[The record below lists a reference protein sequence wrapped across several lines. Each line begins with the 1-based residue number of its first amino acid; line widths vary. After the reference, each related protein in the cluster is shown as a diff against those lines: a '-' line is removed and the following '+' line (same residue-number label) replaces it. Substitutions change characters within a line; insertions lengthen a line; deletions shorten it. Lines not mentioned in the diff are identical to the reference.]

1 MSEKIYRLC
10 VGIVLF
16 NKEGKVF
23 IGRRFNGIENSDPNH
38 QWQLP
43 QGGIDPGEEP
53 RMAAARELFEE
64 TNITTIKFLGE
75 ADEWFQ
81 YDLPEDIST
90 KSWQGKYK
98 GQKQKWFAYLFEGLE
113 SEIDVNNP
121 ANGRY
126 KAEFKEWRWE
136 KFENIPQL
144 VIPFK
149 RQVYESVYAAFAHH
163 AKEPI

>member
-1 MSEKIYRLC
+1 MLEKPYRLC

-16 NKEGKVF
+16 NQSNQVF
-23 IGRRFNGIENSDPNH
+23 IGRRFSGIENSDPSH
-38 QWQLP
+38 QWQMP

-64 TNITTIKFLGE
+64 TNITTIRYLAE
-75 ADEWFQ
+75 ADDWFQ
-81 YDLPEDIST
+81 YDLPEDVST
-90 KSWQGKYK
+90 KTWSGKYK
-98 GQKQKWFAYLFEGLE
+98 GQKQKWFAYKFEGTE
-113 SEIDVNNP
+113 KEINVHNP

-136 KFENIPQL
+136 NFENIPNL

-149 RQVYESVYAAFAHH
+149 REVYLSVYGAF
-163 AKEPI
+163 KNLMD